1 MKFSIIHLTGIW
13 LVSFALLI
21 TSCTRTEET
30 TKFKI
35 LGTDPL
41 DSFTLTE
48 ERSQTFLGWAKSG
61 LKGAV
66 LIHVD
71 PHDSLETIPP
81 AEIQQVRDML
91 KDKHWDKIEKGRG
104 TLIKNS
110 NYLHAA
116 VELGIVNKLYWI
128 IPNKLFEDIPLAKE
142 KIKDFL
148 RSSPSKF
155 KEDELERMRMVE
167 GCLTGMLAGTDIHIC
182 SPRTLPRIYVPVII
196 SMEVSFF
203 PVYAQESGTSK
214 LRALKQVM
222 DYITFKQKLTVLHA
236 DISYGIESGYTAPIH
251 RYIGD
256 ELKEILGN
264 PKILKEKSPPELW
277 QFRDRAENMLS
288 GGEDELVV
296 EFLSEPL
303 QKYPDDPSLRLLHA
317 AANVRLEKY
326 EDAFSETDEICGL
339 DKHYCY
345 GFVYL
350 GKTIKDEGWKKKF
363 LERARALLPE
373 SNYVNVSVQQS
384 GIIN

>member
-1 MKFSIIHLTGIW
+1 MLVLSFSVLF
-13 LVSFALLI
+13 LA
-21 TSCTRTEET
+21 CTREEET
-30 TKFKI
+30 ARFKV

-41 DSFTLTE
+41 DSITITE

-61 LKGAV
+61 VKGAV

-71 PHDSLETIPP
+71 PHDSLEIIPP
-81 AEIQQVRDML
+81 ADVQKVKDML
-91 KDKHWDKIEKGRG
+91 ENRQWDRLEESRG

-116 VELGIVNKLYWI
+116 VNLGIVNKLYWI

-142 KIKDFL
+142 KIQDFL

-155 KEDELERMRMVE
+155 KEDELEGMRMIE
-167 GCLTGMLAGTDIHIC
+167 GCLTGSLAGTDIHIC
-182 SPRTLPRIYVPVII
+182 SPRTLPKIYVPVNI
-196 SMEVSFF
+196 SMDVSFF

-222 DYITFKQKLTVLHA
+222 DFITFKQKLTVLHA

-256 ELKEILGN
+256 ELIEILGS
-264 PKILKEKSPPELW
+264 PEILAAESPPELW

-288 GGEDELVV
+288 GGEDKLVN
-296 EFLSEPL
+296 EYLKEPL

-317 AANVRLEKY
+317 AANVRLEQY
-326 EDAFSETDEICGL
+326 EEAFSETDEICGQ

-363 LERARALLPE
+363 LERARAVLPE